1 MAARDTLI
9 EEMKAHDMYVG
20 NLENQGLIRLVQHLG
35 IDAMQRAEILSQP
48 TVEDMQRSLLE
59 RIELTRKLIQQSPT
73 DGSSFFVN

>member
-1 MAARDTLI
+1 MTARDALI
-9 EEMKAHDMYVG
+9 AEMKTHNMYVG

-35 IDAMQRAEILSQP
+35 VDAMQRAEILSQP
-48 TVEDMQRSLLE
+48 TMEDMQRSLLE

>member
-1 MAARDTLI
+1 MAARDALI
-9 EEMKAHDMYVG
+9 QEMKAHDMYVG

-48 TVEDMQRSLLE
+48 TVEAMQRSLLE

-73 DGSSFFVN
+73 DGSSLFVN

>member
-1 MAARDTLI
+1 MS
-9 EEMKAHDMYVG
+9 KAYV
-20 NLENQGLIRLVQHLG
+20 LVQHLG

>member
-1 MAARDTLI
+1 MAARDALI
-9 EEMKAHDMYVG
+9 EEMKAHNMYVD
-20 NLENQGLIRLVQHLG
+20 NLENQGLIRLVPHLG